1 MTHKKLMSG
10 PHRFESWKKDNGPV
24 VVACAAELIVAV
36 LLANGINGFWT
47 SGNFACSQAM
57 LDCSSLFV
65 AMMI

>member
-1 MTHKKLMSG
+1 MTHRKLMSG

-47 SGNFACSQAM
+47 SENLACSQAI
-57 LDCSSLFV
+57 LERSSLF
-65 AMMI
+65 APMMI